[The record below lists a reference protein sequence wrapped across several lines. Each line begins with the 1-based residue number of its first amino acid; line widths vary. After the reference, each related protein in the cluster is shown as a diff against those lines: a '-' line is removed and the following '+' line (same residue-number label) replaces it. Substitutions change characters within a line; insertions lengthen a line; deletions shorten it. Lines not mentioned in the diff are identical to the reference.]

1 LINNVSLLDRATHD
15 EARKLIAC
23 AQLQSIRFVKFTLSL
38 ALQEDSSAEEVELST
53 SSKST
58 GKISATG
65 MTLIFDLRVR
75 GKSRERNVIDISGRV
90 EAIYDL
96 PDSEPPTEPQMN
108 AFAKTNG
115 MLNVWPYWREYV
127 QSATLRAGLPP
138 LTLPLFRVVHES
150 GK

>member
-23 AQLQSIRFVKFTLSL
+23 AQLTSIRFVKFALSL
-38 ALQEDSSAEEVELST
+38 ELGENSSSEEVELST

-58 GKISATG
+58 GSISATG

-75 GKSRERNVIDISGRV
+75 GKSRDRNVMDISGRV
-90 EAIYDL
+90 EARYDL
-96 PDSEPPTEPQMN
+96 PDSEPPTELQIK

-138 LTLPLFRVVHES
+138 LTLPLFRVVHAP